1 MKFIIVR
8 KGQILTSVNH
18 GISGEIFEEFPA
30 FPRSEI
36 FYPTLPCTHWSKGEV
51 QEREKCIVW
60 FGTGEYWPWLACGL
74 EWLVTVTSFSCP
86 VTAQSATGK
95 LGPVLTCTKPNHAL
109 FPFLYLP
116 FAPVSTD
123 SE

>member
-1 MKFIIVR
+1 M
-8 KGQILTSVNH
+8 
-18 GISGEIFEEFPA
+18 
-30 FPRSEI
+30 
-36 FYPTLPCTHWSKGEV
+36 
-51 QEREKCIVW
+51 
-60 FGTGEYWPWLACGL
+60 GL
-74 EWLVTVTSFSCP
+74 EWLVTVTTFSCS

-123 SE
+123 KHIELSYTRQMPELYENRMSNTSLTAFPAISSLTRRDPLWSHADLVHATDLDRVFIC